1 MTSGQK
7 AGLAIGAAVV
17 GLALLVGGFAT
28 GIWMIVK
35 NKPAV
40 DALWVMALPFF
51 GVVLVLAVASGVY
64 SVIEREPQ
72 GNILATDRLRLRI
85 VAVLGVALFVG
96 LIGVLLIAAFSTRDV
111 PGALLTL
118 VSTIVGGLIG
128 VLVPSVASSTVQAQ
142 SARPTVT
149 DVVPPHGPSAGG
161 TPVVL
166 TGTGFDSPIN
176 VMFGDAEAANVVV
189 VSPTQVTADA
199 PAHPVGQVDVIVTT
213 ARGSSEVNAA
223 ARFTY
228 QP

>member
-1 MTSGQK
+1 MTPSQK
-7 AGLAIGAAVV
+7 AGLAISAALI
-17 GLALLVGGFAT
+17 GFALLVGGFAA

-35 NKPAV
+35 DRPVV
-40 DALWVMALPFF
+40 DALWVMALPFV
-51 GVVLVLAVASGVY
+51 GIVLLLAVASGVY
-64 SVIEREPQ
+64 SVIGREPE
-72 GNILATDRLRLRI
+72 GNLVATDRLRLRI

-96 LIGVLLIAAFSTRDV
+96 LIGVLLMAALSAREV

-128 VLVPSVASSTVQAQ
+128 VLVPSAALSTVQAP
-142 SARPTVT
+142 SARPVVT
-149 DVVPPHGPSAGG
+149 GVAPPQGPTAGG
-161 TPVVL
+161 TPVTL
-166 TGTGFDSPIN
+166 TGTGFDSPIT
-176 VMFGDAEAANVVV
+176 VMFGDTEAANVVV

-213 ARGSSEVNAA
+213 ARGSSEPNSA